1 MVAQPQRNRREAT
14 VNSGGL
20 GGLPQQ
26 QRGTL
31 RRWLLFPQKLPT
43 AARMTESWSVGRL
56 SKERKGQGSPERAL
70 ISPEKMRRQPAEG
83 FFLLLGSSSSHK
95 SHPAAAQPME
105 VLMFGHTRNTVHRM
119 LLFSAE
125 EEELVGGRRSCWA
138 RRRSELGWS
147 KEDGAL
153 GIAGGCLAK
162 KKIVGGSGFLNPF
175 SCESFRENAPAP
187 PQLFGFLHNWTLTP
201 QTNQLFN

>member
-1 MVAQPQRNRREAT
+1 MGIKRGAGVLLVVREKETTSDLILTDLDTENLNKQKNLPEKYKAEEAGCDTVGATNRRKKEAT
-14 VNSGGL
+14 GV
-20 GGLPQQ
+20 
-26 QRGTL
+26 
-31 RRWLLFPQKLPT
+31 
-43 AARMTESWSVGRL
+43 
-56 SKERKGQGSPERAL
+56 AL
-70 ISPEKMRRQPAEG
+70 VATAEG
-83 FFLLLGSSSSHK
+83 
-95 SHPAAAQPME
+95 
-105 VLMFGHTRNTVHRM
+105 
-119 LLFSAE
+119 
-125 EEELVGGRRSCWA
+125 GGRRSCWA